1 MKRLSTETPK
11 APQRPTGCR
20 HPVGVLSGLH
30 VLCLNVSGDGELPA
44 SNTSLCDLGV
54 SLVLTKALS
63 PPQCRMSLLDRPGE
77 EQLSVN
83 SGSQAPGSD
92 LGWIRGPTL
101 SAVCPW
107 AGALPSL
114 RLGALCAVRSGRRQ
128 RPALPGCREPQRRR
142 PGGSRQRREDGGLC
156 LNEGFEG
163 AKVPSALPSRLPLPP
178 QVSLLGLFT
187 SPQFPG
193 CFGLR
198 SERLL
203 MPPWLSVKRSGWDR
217 HRSRL

>member
-92 LGWIRGPTL
+92 LGWIRGSHAECCVPLGRGTPL
-101 SAVCPW
+101 SAPRCP
-107 AGALPSL
+107 
-114 RLGALCAVRSGRRQ
+114 LCSEVGETSKTC
-128 RPALPGCREPQRRR
+128 PPGM
-142 PGGSRQRREDGGLC
+142 S
-156 LNEGFEG
+156 
-163 AKVPSALPSRLPLPP
+163 
-178 QVSLLGLFT
+178 
-187 SPQFPG
+187 
-193 CFGLR
+193 
-198 SERLL
+198 
-203 MPPWLSVKRSGWDR
+203 
-217 HRSRL
+217 